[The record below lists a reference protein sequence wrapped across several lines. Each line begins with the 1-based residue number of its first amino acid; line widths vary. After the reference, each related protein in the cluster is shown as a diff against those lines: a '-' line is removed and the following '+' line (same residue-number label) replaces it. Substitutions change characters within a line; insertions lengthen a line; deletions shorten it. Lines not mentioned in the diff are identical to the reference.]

1 MLLPAFGD
9 PRLTGKQGAEIL
21 KRSPLGRHY
30 EQRRC
35 NGRRCGS
42 PPPPTPK
49 RNCYSFAQRHTATP
63 CDRPAAGWRQRDR
76 FFYGPINLAK
86 VLTLDGARRRQ
97 IRLHDA
103 PFACRPAV
111 SGKSIDWPPVS
122 TAANRKQKLTISQA
136 LLANIVGKIFHEP
149 ACSLPSRHR
158 QLPAKPHCF
167 SACASQLLSCCAFS
181 IAACTGKIAGFPLRS
196 ITCRR
201 A

>member
-63 CDRPAAGWRQRDR
+63 CDRPAAGWRQRDG

-86 VLTLDGARRRQ
+86 VLTLDGAQ
-97 IRLHDA
+97 A
-103 PFACRPAV
+103 PNTAPGRALCLPAGV
-111 SGKSIDWPPVS
+111 SSKSIDWPTDS

-149 ACSLPSRHR
+149 ACSLPSCHR